1 MQIIRKDPAG
11 FRRLSTHAVALA
23 AVVGVAV
30 GGMVTASPVAEMQA
44 ASDVDSPSQILPAQA
59 ALDLRPPTATQSPL
73 VPAGT
78 TSRTTQGA
86 DQRQAVVVAF
96 NPNLG
101 LPQWLRTIQDAPL
114 WSGSDPTAT
123 ATGALPAG
131 GAYVKPLGP
140 FVDNRVEVY
149 FPGDADRPA
158 AQAWVDTTTVQPSGV
173 PPWIAPA
180 AASQSAL
187 DAALP
192 APPRHVG
199 DSPAPDTT
207 AIHIAIVD
215 DSSGQLLY
223 SELPYTEVPQASTTK
238 IATTI
243 VALER
248 SPDLR
253 KRIPVTVSA
262 MAMVARDGSSTMGIE
277 PGRSVSL
284 DTLLH
289 GMMLPSGND
298 AAEQVAVALADS
310 REQYIDW
317 MNQEA
322 ASLGLKD
329 THFVNPSGMDAAG
342 HYSSAYDMAMLA
354 RYAMHNATFRD
365 LASTTRY
372 TGDGFPMQN
381 LNRLLDLYP
390 GADGVKIGYTD
401 AALKTIVASATH
413 DGHRVYVSLMH
424 SQDLVGDSTPLF
436 DWVWAS
442 FAWS

>member
-1 MQIIRKDPAG
+1 MASAG
-11 FRRLSTHAVALA
+11 STTL
-23 AVVGVAV
+23 
-30 GGMVTASPVAEMQA
+30 
-44 ASDVDSPSQILPAQA
+44 DS
-59 ALDLRPPTATQSPL
+59 
-73 VPAGT
+73 
-78 TSRTTQGA
+78 
-86 DQRQAVVVAF
+86 
-96 NPNLG
+96 
-101 LPQWLRTIQDAPL
+101 
-114 WSGSDPTAT
+114 
-123 ATGALPAG
+123 ALPA
-131 GAYVKPLGP
+131 A
-140 FVDNRVEVY
+140 
-149 FPGDADRPA
+149 
-158 AQAWVDTTTVQPSGV
+158 
-173 PPWIAPA
+173 
-180 AASQSAL
+180 
-187 DAALP
+187 
-192 APPRHVG
+192 PRHVG
-199 DSPAPDTT
+199 DTPAPETT
-207 AIHIAIVD
+207 AIHIAIID

-262 MAMVARDGSSTMGIE
+262 MAMAARDGSSTMGIE

-310 REQYIDW
+310 REQYIEW

-342 HYSSAYDMAMLA
+342 HYSSAYDMAILA

-381 LNRLLDLYP
+381 LNRLLDQYP
-390 GADGVKIGYTD
+390 GADGVKIGFTD
-401 AALKTIVASATH
+401 AAQKTIVASAVIV
-413 DGHRVYVSLMH
+413 R
-424 SQDLVGDSTPLF
+424 
-436 DWVWAS
+436 
-442 FAWS
+442 